1 MIRINLLGR
10 IRPKAA
16 RKAVPLEAT
25 LQLIFLVAA
34 LAVGFGLLYIDYW
47 QMDKKDRVVLVHI
60 QKQTAEKAR
69 LEQLKQQ
76 VDNFEKQKAVLQQRI
91 SIIEQLQRNRTGGQE
106 LLDAIAN
113 TVSRTDTLW
122 LSSVDRKGDALTIN
136 GSAGSINAVANFI
149 TQLKRSGYF
158 QQVEIRESHQDEGNK
173 AVQIFLFSLSTQF
186 ALPGST
192 SSGSAPASAPASAS
206 APAPGTAAPAPPAAK
221 APVPNR
227 NLGGG
232 QI

>member
-25 LQLIFLVAA
+25 LQLVFLVAS
-34 LAVGFGLLYIDYW
+34 LAVGFGLLYIHYW
-47 QMDKKDRVVLVHI
+47 QMDTEDRALLVHI

-76 VDNFEKQKAVLQQRI
+76 VDNFEKQKVVLQQRI

-158 QQVEIRESHQDEGNK
+158 QQVEIRESHQDEANK
-173 AVQIFLFSLSTQF
+173 AVQIFVFSLTTQF
-186 ALPGST
+186 ALPGSA
-192 SSGSAPASAPASAS
+192 SSAP
-206 APAPGTAAPAPPAAK
+206 AAPAPPGAK
-221 APVPNR
+221 APGAPGAPAPNR

-232 QI
+232 KI

>member
-25 LQLIFLVAA
+25 LQLVFLTASLV
-34 LAVGFGLLYIDYW
+34 VGFGLLYTHYW
-47 QMDKKDRVVLVHI
+47 QMDKEDRALLVHI

-76 VDNFEKQKAVLQQRI
+76 VDNFEKQKVVLQQRI

-113 TVSRTDTLW
+113 TVSRTDTVW
-122 LSSVDRKGDALTIN
+122 LSSVDRKGDGLTIN

-158 QQVEIRESHQDEGNK
+158 QQVEIKESHQDESNK
-173 AVQIFLFSLSTQF
+173 AVQIFLFSLTTQF

-192 SSGSAPASAPASAS
+192 SSGSAPASPAS
-206 APAPGTAAPAPPAAK
+206 PAPPAAK
-221 APVPNR
+221 APAPAR
-227 NLGGG
+227 KPGGG